1 VKDNYITPKVGL
13 DKFKN
18 EEDVPVE
25 IMSPFR
31 KKKGTLQKLK
41 VDSDSEEQD
50 ETRFK
55 DLLPALE
62 KVTAQ
67 LKEKKSDF
75 ELLKAKTPEQ
85 LRTLD
90 LQKIARDWQANL
102 ELRLP
107 ETVDEK
113 VKLDFAA
120 ENKTELKE
128 VE

>member
-1 VKDNYITPKVGL
+1 MKDNYITPKVGL